1 MGVGRGSG
9 STLLLLCPDALPNVL
24 KVTES
29 ESSDVTILSI
39 PASAASDLL
48 DSVFVQLRFFP
59 PAHSFLDGRKDHSL
73 DVKVE
78 AHANGVC
85 GYQEFD
91 VAQPVVKHVC
101 LRLLCVRWEGPV
113 NDSAVISFLP
123 SILLL
128 VETLVNSV
136 LNLEHGLP
144 TKGDDTVSW
153 QEVRELFYC
162 FMFNV

>member
-1 MGVGRGSG
+1 LVGRGSA

-29 ESSDVTILSI
+29 ESSDVTILSV
-39 PASAASDLL
+39 PACTATDLL
-48 DSVFVQLRFFP
+48 DRVFVQLRFFP
-59 PAHSFLDGRKDHSL
+59 PAHGFLDGGKDHSL
-73 DVKVE
+73 DGEVK
-78 AHANGVC
+78 AHANGIC

-91 VAQPVVKHVC
+91 IAQSVVKHVC
-101 LRLLCVRWEGPV
+101 LRLLCVWWQGPV
-113 NDSAVISFLP
+113 NDCTVICFLP
-123 SILLL
+123 RILLL

-136 LNLEHGLP
+136 LNLEHGLS

-153 QEVRELFYC
+153 QEVRELFDS

>member
-9 STLLLLCPDALPNVL
+9 STLLLLYPDALSNLL

-29 ESSDVTILSI
+29 ESSDVTILSVA
-39 PASAASDLL
+39 ASAATDLL
-48 DSVFVQLRFFP
+48 DRVFVQLRFFP
-59 PAHSFLDGRKDHSL
+59 TAHGFLNGGKDHSL
-73 DVKVE
+73 DVEVE

-113 NDSAVISFLP
+113 NDGTVICFLP
-123 SILLL
+123 RILPLIK
-128 VETLVNSV
+128 TLVNSV
-136 LNLEHGLP
+136 LNLENGLS
-144 TKGDDTVSW
+144 TKGNDTVAW
-153 QEVRELFYC
+153 QEVRELFDC

>member
-1 MGVGRGSG
+1 M
-9 STLLLLCPDALPNVL
+9 L

-39 PASAASDLL
+39 PTSAAADLL
-48 DSVFVQLRFFP
+48 DRVFVQLRFFP
-59 PAHSFLDGRKDHSL
+59 PAHSFLDGGKDHSL
-73 DVKVE
+73 DVEVE

-101 LRLLCVRWEGPV
+101 LRLLCVRWESSV
-113 NDSAVISFLP
+113 NDGTVISFIPRILP
-123 SILLL
+123 L
-128 VETLVNSV
+128 VETLINSV

-144 TKGDDTVSW
+144 TKGNDTVSW
-153 QEVRELFYC
+153 QEVGELFDS
-162 FMFNV
+162 FMFYV